1 MNIIFISFGCLLV
14 IHEKIFIC
22 VSNFLLT
29 SESKQ
34 INTAPHAIN
43 FPEYLKFCHGKHCML
58 DMCKHTMNL
67 LWHHN
72 TTDKK
77 IINDYSWQRMSY
89 HSGGKIIKPTKN
101 PKTEQ
106 KMKSSYNGQKNYRTN
121 FDNLKQNSE
130 SNESTR
136 NNN

>member
-1 MNIIFISFGCLLV
+1 MARN
-14 IHEKIFIC
+14 
-22 VSNFLLT
+22 
-29 SESKQ
+29 
-34 INTAPHAIN
+34 
-43 FPEYLKFCHGKHCML
+43 
-58 DMCKHTMNL
+58 
-67 LWHHN
+67 
-72 TTDKK
+72 
-77 IINDYSWQRMSY
+77 Y
-89 HSGGKIIKPTKN
+89 HSGAKIIKPTKN